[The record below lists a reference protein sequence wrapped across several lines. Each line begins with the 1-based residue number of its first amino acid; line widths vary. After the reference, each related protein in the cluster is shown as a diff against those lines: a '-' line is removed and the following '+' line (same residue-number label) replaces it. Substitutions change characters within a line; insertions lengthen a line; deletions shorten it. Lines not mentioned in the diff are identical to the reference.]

1 MKFTREI
8 FFNILK
14 KHNSNVFEVVRGILH
29 ITSYKNLRSPLLC
42 QNNPPPAKKTPLKN
56 HLYRCFGKHS
66 DKAFSENSNQ
76 ILVVMVFARKTSK
89 GQARYNL
96 IKKGYRKVPANPPP
110 SAPYYRPLIGIFFVE
125 KTRKNMISHNKSQF
139 YNMIYV
145 LLHFLIKIQGVT
157 FMIIITLEIDNLQN
171 KEPNLD
177 ECCEFFSDGWV
188 FSCLLA
194 CR

>member
-1 MKFTREI
+1 
-8 FFNILK
+8 
-14 KHNSNVFEVVRGILH
+14 
-29 ITSYKNLRSPLLC
+29 
-42 QNNPPPAKKTPLKN
+42 
-56 HLYRCFGKHS
+56 
-66 DKAFSENSNQ
+66 
-76 ILVVMVFARKTSK
+76 
-89 GQARYNL
+89 
-96 IKKGYRKVPANPPP
+96 
-110 SAPYYRPLIGIFFVE
+110 
-125 KTRKNMISHNKSQF
+125 MISHNKSQF